1 MSEKRKSD
9 ILSDIY
15 SAELPYLAV
24 GNQIHI
30 EMFSN
35 KRLVLDGAISVME
48 YTSELICLKLKK
60 GVLNIYGSGLCI
72 NSVTDEHILI
82 IGNIISLEFEG

>member
-1 MSEKRKSD
+1 MADSRKKDIISD
-9 ILSDIY
+9 LY

-35 KRLVLDGAISVME
+35 KRLVIDGSFSVLE
-48 YTSELICLKLKK
+48 YASELICLKLKK
-60 GVLNIYGSGLCI
+60 GVLNIMGRELCI
-72 NSVTDEHILI
+72 NSVTEDHIFI
-82 IGNIISLEFEG
+82 IGEIIDLEFSG

>member
-1 MSEKRKSD
+1 MSEKRKND

-15 SAELPYLAV
+15 ASELPYLAV

-35 KRLVLDGAISVME
+35 KRLLLDGSFSVME

-60 GVLNIYGSGLCI
+60 GTLQILGRELGI
-72 NSVTDEHILI
+72 ATVTDVHIVI
-82 IGNIISLEFEG
+82 FGHIISIEFEG